1 MKTTR
6 LYYQDSYL
14 AEFSAHVVDRA
25 EDGCRIYLDRTAF
38 YPASG
43 GQPFDTGEIAGV
55 AVVQVIDEDR
65 RIAHL
70 TSEPVETVQVECRV
84 DWGRRFDHMQQHTGQ
99 HLLSAVLSELY
110 GLETVSF
117 HLGCETSTIDVE
129 APALE
134 ADQLA
139 TVERRAN
146 QRITENLPVS
156 VAFEEGTRRLVSI
169 QGLDRNPCGGTHV
182 RATGEIGLILIRK
195 LDKVRG
201 NVRIEFLCGGRAVRR
216 ARSDFDALSRV
227 AKVLSSPLDEAPAL
241 VAAQRLSL
249 EASERARHRLGAEL
263 ARLRGWELYQATAPG
278 ADGIRRAIQRR
289 ASGPL
294 DDESR
299 AMAQGFTAQSKAV
312 YILASDEP
320 PAVLLAVS
328 ADAGIHAGDRLKSAI
343 ATAGGRGG
351 GNALLAQGSACTKE
365 KLDVVLF
372 GLSTQG

>member
-117 HLGCETSTIDVE
+117 HLGSETSTIDVE

-249 EASERARHRLGAEL
+249 EASEKARHRLGAEL

-312 YILASDEP
+312 YILAIDEP

-343 ATAGGRGG
+343 AGAGGRGG

-365 KLDVVLF
+365 KLDLVLS

>member
-70 TSEPVETVQVECRV
+70 TSEPVETVQVECRL

-117 HLGCETSTIDVE
+117 HLGSETSTIDVE

-216 ARSDFDALSRV
+216 ARSDFDALSCV

-312 YILASDEP
+312 YILAIDEP

-343 ATAGGRGG
+343 AGAGGRGG

-365 KLDVVLF
+365 KLDLVLS